1 MNNNFE
7 KEILSIERELTDLK
21 TAAEFS
27 SVRSAAITYSQLVYT
42 GVYKIT
48 YENRGEPIF
57 SFVYAGIIED
67 NEDIGDV
74 MARTPSGNVQ
84 MVDVSTSYINQQFQ
98 PETLYTTM
106 VVVSNVPVTRIER
119 IS

>member
-1 MNNNFE
+1 MDNNFE
-7 KEILSIERELTDLK
+7 KEIQNIEKELTALK

-42 GVYKIT
+42 GVYRIT
-48 YENRGEPIF
+48 YENKGEPIF
-57 SFVYAGIIED
+57 SFVYAGIIEN
-67 NEDIGDV
+67 NEDIGDA
-74 MARTPSGNVQ
+74 MARTPSGNIQ
-84 MVDVSTSYINQQFQ
+84 MVDVSTTFINQQFQ

-106 VVVSNVPVTRIER
+106 LVVSNVPVTKIER